1 MRTLLLFCLLLLQQ
15 YGNAPVANHAGDKGS
30 ASQTPTYT
38 ADGKLMFPANYR
50 EWVYLS
56 TGMNMSY
63 LQRGSMDHAMFDNV
77 FVNPDSYHAFL
88 KTGTWPD
95 KTMFVLEVRAG
106 GTNASINK
114 AGNFQTPELMGREV
128 HVKDESRFEGKWA
141 FFGFDSDEPSKMVPK
156 EASCYSCHSQHGAV
170 DTTFVQFY
178 PTLIDIAK
186 SKGTLTAGYLKDVAE
201 QGKEGKAGK

>member
-1 MRTLLLFCLLLLQQ
+1 MSITRFLSLIAALLLT
-15 YGNAPVANHAGDKGS
+15 A
-30 ASQTPTYT
+30 ASDESTGPRYTP
-38 ADGKLMFPANYR
+38 DGALIPPSDYR

-56 TGMNMSY
+56 SGLDMSY
-63 LQRGSMDHAMFDNV
+63 SEQPAAMGHSMFDNV
-77 FVNPDSYHAFL
+77 FVSPAAWAEFKRSGH
-88 KTGTWPD
+88 WPD

-114 AGNFQTPELMGREV
+114 AGNFQTPDLLGREV
-128 HVKDESRFEGKWA
+128 HVKDESRFDGKWA
-141 FFGFDSDEPSKMVPK
+141 FFGFESDEPSKMVPK
-156 EASCYSCHSQHGAV
+156 EASCYSCHSAHGAV

-201 QGKEGKAGK
+201 QGKGGKAGK